1 MKPMY
6 ISINSEKTGA
16 NLKSLFKNNGYS
28 VRDIQSVMGF
38 ENPQSIYKW
47 LSGRSLPS
55 LDNLV
60 ILSKVLHTTIEDIL
74 VVDGDV
80 VFLFHLTWKETYRIN
95 HYILEMIDDL
105 NDSKLERAS
114 NLAESESLLN
124 K

>member
-1 MKPMY
+1 MEPMY

-28 VRDIQSVMGF
+28 VRDI

-80 VFLFHLTWKETYRIN
+80 FFLFNLTWTI
-95 HYILEMIDDL
+95 HL
-105 NDSKLERAS
+105 NG
-114 NLAESESLLN
+114 
-124 K
+124 

>member
-1 MKPMY
+1 MDPMY
-6 ISINSEKTGA
+6 VSINSEKTGA
-16 NLKSLFKNNGYS
+16 NLKSLFKSNGYS

-80 VFLFHLTWKETYRIN
+80 VFLGCIIFRTDNVKFFCITVLLLFSPFLRQNKR
-95 HYILEMIDDL
+95 DGPQ
-105 NDSKLERAS
+105 RQS
-114 NLAESESLLN
+114 N
-124 K
+124 

>member
-60 ILSKVLHTTIEDIL
+60 ILSKNSGCIIFRTDNVKFFCITVLL
-74 VVDGDV
+74 LFSPFLRQNKRDGPQ
-80 VFLFHLTWKETYRIN
+80 RQ
-95 HYILEMIDDL
+95 
-105 NDSKLERAS
+105 S
-114 NLAESESLLN
+114 N
-124 K
+124 

>member
-1 MKPMY
+1 MY
-6 ISINSEKTGA
+6 VSINSEKTGA

-80 VFLFHLTWKETYRIN
+80 VFLHLYYRVSTLSFLIFLFRFTSIPYN
-95 HYILEMIDDL
+95 NEIKGR
-105 NDSKLERAS
+105 SK
-114 NLAESESLLN
+114 
-124 K
+124 

>member
-1 MKPMY
+1 MEPMY
-6 ISINSEKTGA
+6 VSINSEKTGT

-80 VFLFHLTWKETYRIN
+80 VFLFHLTWTI
-95 HYILEMIDDL
+95 HL
-105 NDSKLERAS
+105 NR
-114 NLAESESLLN
+114 
-124 K
+124 

>member
-55 LDNLV
+55 L
-60 ILSKVLHTTIEDIL
+60 VLCQKGL
-74 VVDGDV
+74 MPK
-80 VFLFHLTWKETYRIN
+80 F
-95 HYILEMIDDL
+95 
-105 NDSKLERAS
+105 
-114 NLAESESLLN
+114 
-124 K
+124 

>member
-6 ISINSEKTGA
+6 VSINSEKTGA

-38 ENPQSIYKW
+38 ENKW

-80 VFLFHLTWKETYRIN
+80 VFLFNLTWTIQ
-95 HYILEMIDDL
+95 L
-105 NDSKLERAS
+105 NR
-114 NLAESESLLN
+114 
-124 K
+124 

>member
-1 MKPMY
+1 
-6 ISINSEKTGA
+6 
-16 NLKSLFKNNGYS
+16 
-28 VRDIQSVMGF
+28 MGF

-80 VFLFHLTWKETYRIN
+80 VFLFFIRN
-95 HYILEMIDDL
+95 
-105 NDSKLERAS
+105 
-114 NLAESESLLN
+114 NLR
-124 K
+124 

>member
-47 LSGRSLPS
+47 LSGVSQTKR
-55 LDNLV
+55 
-60 ILSKVLHTTIEDIL
+60 
-74 VVDGDV
+74 
-80 VFLFHLTWKETYRIN
+80 Y
-95 HYILEMIDDL
+95 
-105 NDSKLERAS
+105 
-114 NLAESESLLN
+114 
-124 K
+124 

>member
-80 VFLFHLTWKETYRIN
+80 VFFIQF
-95 HYILEMIDDL
+95 
-105 NDSKLERAS
+105 
-114 NLAESESLLN
+114 NLDYTV

>member
-1 MKPMY
+1 MEPMY

-47 LSGRSLPS
+47 LPS

-80 VFLFHLTWKETYRIN
+80 VFLFFIRN
-95 HYILEMIDDL
+95 
-105 NDSKLERAS
+105 
-114 NLAESESLLN
+114 NLR
-124 K
+124 